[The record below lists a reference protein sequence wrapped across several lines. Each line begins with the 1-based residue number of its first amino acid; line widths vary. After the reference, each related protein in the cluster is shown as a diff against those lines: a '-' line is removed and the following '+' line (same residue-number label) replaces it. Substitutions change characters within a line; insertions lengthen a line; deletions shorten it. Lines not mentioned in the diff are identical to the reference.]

1 MQVKPKSKGKPDR
14 AIPLKDIIGEE
25 AAEAEREAMGGDMA
39 FDPDRDLGMHGPRAF
54 QASARDKDQMVID
67 ELLASLPK
75 NQGYY
80 LKLYRE
86 IMPGKFELKE
96 RIDQYDTWTDMEYE
110 VMERVKAMTRKFGAA
125 KWGSALY
132 RVVVWRNGGIRESN
146 KYPVTDIIVDAGDT
160 VDAAANI
167 HHGRQDPAEAANEQM
182 NALGNMLKA
191 VETIMPRAV
200 DPNIQFQA
208 IVQAFTAGKG
218 EQQNGSNQM
227 MTLMM
232 TMMTSMMTGMM
243 EVMKGGGRPAN
254 GPPEQA
260 FEERMAV
267 MMNMMKSFGLG
278 QTPLPKGL
286 GEQLAELKL
295 LGLDPFK
302 KEDTIEQ
309 IAKLKALTGSLMDVM
324 PNGNQPV
331 ERPGIFEKLIDA
343 VAPHVPKI
351 FSDIRA
357 ITDNAALAQKLQ
369 MTRQAAQPQP
379 IAMENRPTT
388 RAGTPIG
395 PQPNRMG
402 ANDAFESPPDMDPY
416 SGFTT
421 RPFQRPT
428 EEVAS
433 TDVEMFGSVEGGN
446 AAERK
451 AHATGQPIPQQSPM
465 RKQPVPVDPR
475 LPQGAIVAGE
485 SAIPAELPI
494 FLQQIHGLIMENVTD
509 AYAPLYDTLS
519 TSAESVEMI
528 KGIQQG
534 VLNGS
539 ILTDELRKTGFP
551 QMTDAVFIAKAQPY
565 LDGFVAW
572 ILENTIKK
580 VEAVCQ
586 ECVSTHVFE
595 NAFEFHRSEKVCG
608 GEKELGQPCQGIL
621 VLKGVRNV
629 AALATV

>member
-1 MQVKPKSKGKPDR
+1 MSVKPKSKGKSDR

-39 FDPDRDLGMHGPRAF
+39 FDADRDLGMHGPRAF

-110 VMERVKAMTRKFGAA
+110 VMERVKAMTRKYGAA

-160 VDAAANI
+160 VDAGANI
-167 HHGRQDPAEAANEQM
+167 HQGRQDPAEAANEQM

-218 EQQNGSNQM
+218 EQQQGSNQM

-278 QTPLPKGL
+278 QTPMSKGL

-324 PNGNQPV
+324 PNGQQV

-369 MTRQAAQPQP
+369 MTRLAQHPQP
-379 IAMENRPTT
+379 IPMDHRPTT

-402 ANDAFESPPDMDPY
+402 ATDAFESPPDMDPY
-416 SGFTT
+416 SGFQT

-428 EEVAS
+428 EEGAGI
-433 TDVEMFGSVEGGN
+433 EMFGTVEGGSP
-446 AAERK
+446 AQRK
-451 AHATGQPIPQQSPM
+451 AHANGSPIPQPIRQQPM
-465 RKQPVPVDPR
+465 PADPR
-475 LPQGAIVAGE
+475 LPEGVMVPGP
-485 SAIPAELPI
+485 SAVPAELPV
-494 FLQQIHGLIMENVTD
+494 FLQQIHGLIMDNVTD
-509 AYAPLYDTLS
+509 AYAPLYETLS
-519 TSAESVEMI
+519 TAAESVDMI
-528 KGIQQG
+528 RGIQQG
-534 VLNGS
+534 LLNGS
-539 ILTDELRKTGFP
+539 MLTDELVKTGFP
-551 QMTDAVFIAKAQPY
+551 QMTDAIFIGKARPY

-572 ILENTIKK
+572 ILEHTIKK
-580 VEAVCQ
+580 VEAICQ

-595 NAFEFHRSEKVCG
+595 NAFEFQRSEKVCG
-608 GEKELGQPCQGIL
+608 AEKELGQPCQGIL
-621 VLKGVRNV
+621 VLKGVRH
-629 AALATV
+629 ATALTAVS